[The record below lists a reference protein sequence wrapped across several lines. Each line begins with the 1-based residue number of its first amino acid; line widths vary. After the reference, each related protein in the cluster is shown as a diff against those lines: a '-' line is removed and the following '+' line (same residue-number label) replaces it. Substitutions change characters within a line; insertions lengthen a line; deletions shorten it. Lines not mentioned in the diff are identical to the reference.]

1 MLLAGKDY
9 RLGNMVCNSQYR
21 IVWERKDHKVP
32 RNRYIIKSNAST
44 IDIDSSSQFEYRIF
58 KYVETKE
65 DNPSLYTPKISKNH
79 ENILE
84 RISKMNC
91 NFYSK
96 DKEVANNAKNDILDF
111 CNDYGL
117 LMSRAYFEY
126 LNDTQFLTVPPTKF
140 HKSIPFPHLNDESI
154 ELNVFIY
161 LISKIRALSHAYTIY
176 HKLSKLDPSTAYVD
190 SNVNLIFCLKTL
202 LTLLLPNESVF
213 NIEKTTT
220 LLDRIWNIKYLK
232 DFFYEEYYNCYLKFI
247 DWPVLPEFIHNPDPS
262 IVFGPM
268 YAHRGIAENLYA
280 LYEAISSEIYKFQ
293 LNGDCSFIL
302 SYPADIST
310 YPQKDRYQKTI
321 ISSLTKHAS
330 ELVEL
335 LGHTALC
342 VLNSELKNIKTFMY
356 LDNTNSK
363 SFHIGYQCVSL
374 YEELILEIAS
384 MYINNTA
391 LAKCARYDCEV
402 LFSTAKYPNKMYC
415 CSSWQGT
422 ASDRRRTATKKT
434 SPPDEN

>member
-9 RLGNMVCNSQYR
+9 RLGNIVCNSQYR
-21 IVWERKDHKVP
+21 FVWQRKNQYIP
-32 RNRYIIKSNAST
+32 RNHYIIKSNASS
-44 IDIDSSSQFEYRIF
+44 IDIGSATQFEYRIF
-58 KYVETKE
+58 KYIETKE
-65 DNPSLYTPKISKNH
+65 NSPSLYTPKIAENH

-84 RISKMNC
+84 RISKMNY

-96 DKEVANNAKNDILDF
+96 DKEISNDAKNAILDF

-117 LMSRAYFEY
+117 LLSRAYFEY

-140 HKSIPFPHLNDESI
+140 NKSIPEPLEDESI
-154 ELNVFIY
+154 ELNEFLY
-161 LISKIRALSHAYTIY
+161 LISKIRALSNAYTIY
-176 HKLSKLDPSTAYVD
+176 HKIGKLDPSTSYNKNNVD
-190 SNVNLIFCLKTL
+190 LIFCLKTL
-202 LTLLLPNESVF
+202 LTLLLPSKSVF

-232 DFFYEEYYNCYLKFI
+232 DFFYKEYYDNYLKFI
-247 DWPVLPEFIHNPDPS
+247 DWPILPEFIHEPNPS

-268 YAHRGIAENLYA
+268 YTHKGIAESLYT

-293 LNGDCSFIL
+293 FNGDCSFIL
-302 SYPADIST
+302 NYPTGIST
-310 YPQKDRYQKTI
+310 NAQKDRYHNTI
-321 ISSLTKHAS
+321 ISSLEKHTS
-330 ELVEL
+330 ELVKL

-342 VLNSELKNIKTFMY
+342 VLNNELKDIRTFMY

-374 YEELILEIAS
+374 YEELTLEIAS

-391 LAKCARYDCEV
+391 LTKCARYDCEV
-402 LFSTAKYPNKMYC
+402 LFSTAKYPNKIYC
-415 CSSWQGT
+415 CPSCQGT
-422 ASDRRRTATKKT
+422 ISNRRRTSNKKI
-434 SPPDEN
+434 SSSDNN